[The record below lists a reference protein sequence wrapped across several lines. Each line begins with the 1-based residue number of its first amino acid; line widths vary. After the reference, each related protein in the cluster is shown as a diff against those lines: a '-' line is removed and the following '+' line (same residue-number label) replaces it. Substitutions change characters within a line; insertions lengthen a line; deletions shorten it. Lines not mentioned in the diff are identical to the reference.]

1 MVGAPR
7 STEGADR
14 GAVRRGLIAL
24 FVAIAGAVGCAGA
37 SPPPGGPEDR
47 VPPQLLR
54 VTPDTNAV
62 NVTAKNVTFQ
72 FDETINDRGSG
83 AQELSRR
90 FLISPSDGSVSV
102 SWHRSRIDV
111 RPREGF
117 RPNTAYSVSLLPG
130 LSDLRGNTLK
140 SGATVV
146 FSTGPTIPSG
156 AVTGT
161 VFDWAAE
168 RPAPLT
174 LVQAETPDS
183 TLYLAQS
190 DSLGDF
196 AVKPLP
202 PGRYLVRAI
211 IDANGNRALDRN
223 EAFDTLTV
231 TVPLAAP
238 IELRTALRDTLAPR
252 IGAVNATDS
261 MTLRVP
267 FDRPLDP
274 QQTFELSSFQ
284 LLSAD
289 SLVVPLARILTPAQ
303 ENERSRVRQQAAA
316 DSMRRADSLAG
327 KVLPP
332 PPRPPVTTPTRVRK
346 PSVPAPITVLLL
358 ETEKP
363 LTPNAT
369 YRLIVGG
376 LRGINGRS
384 AVSERTFTTP
394 KPPPPPPSRDS
405 TARDSTSRPR
415 STPDA
420 PRSR

>member
-1 MVGAPR
+1 M
-7 STEGADR
+7 
-14 GAVRRGLIAL
+14 RRGLIAL
-24 FVAIAGAVGCAGA
+24 FAACAAALGCAGA
-37 SPPPGGPEDR
+37 APPPGGPEDHA
-47 VPPQLLR
+47 PPQLVH

-62 NVTAKNVTFQ
+62 NVKAENVTFQ

-83 AQELSRR
+83 AQELARR
-90 FLISPSDGSVSV
+90 FLISPSDGSVRV
-102 SWHRSRIDV
+102 SWHRSRIEV

-130 LSDLRGNTLK
+130 LTDLRGNTLK
-140 SGATVV
+140 SGAMVV

-156 AVTGT
+156 SITGT

-174 LVQAETPDS
+174 LIQAETPDS

-202 PGRYLVRAI
+202 PGQYLVRAVV
-211 IDANGNRALDRN
+211 DANGNRALDRN

-231 TVPLAAP
+231 SVPLAAP
-238 IELRTALRDTLAPR
+238 IELRAALRDTIAPR
-252 IGAVNATDS
+252 IGTVTVSDS
-261 MTLRVP
+261 VTLRVT

-274 QQTFELSSFQ
+274 RQTLELSSFQ
-284 LLSAD
+284 LLGAD
-289 SLVVPLARILTPAQ
+289 SLVVPLARVLTPAQ
-303 ENERSRVRQQAAA
+303 EAERARTRQQAAA

-332 PPRPPVTTPTRVRK
+332 PPRPPASSTSKVRK
-346 PSVPAPITVLLL
+346 PSVPPPITAVLL
-358 ETEKP
+358 EAEKP
-363 LTPNAT
+363 LAPNAS
-369 YRLIVGG
+369 YRLVVGG

-384 AVSERTFTTP
+384 QVSERTFTTP
-394 KPPPPPPSRDS
+394 QPPPPPAPRDSTARPS
-405 TARDSTSRPR
+405 TARDSTARPR
-415 STPDA
+415 VTPAA
-420 PRSR
+420 PAKP